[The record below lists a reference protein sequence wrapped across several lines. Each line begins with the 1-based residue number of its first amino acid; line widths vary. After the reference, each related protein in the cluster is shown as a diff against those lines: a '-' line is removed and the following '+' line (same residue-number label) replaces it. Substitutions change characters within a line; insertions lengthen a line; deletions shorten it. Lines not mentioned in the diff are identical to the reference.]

1 MRTSYPIRPAGGRL
15 RALGVAAST
24 LAVVAACQG
33 SATATPSGTATA
45 SATPVTTSP
54 TASASATAS
63 AVGGH
68 WEAAG
73 TMSIGRY
80 GVHAVVLGDGRV
92 LVVGNDGA
100 YGPYQG
106 VRDDTA
112 TAELWDP
119 ASGKWT
125 TTASLNKPRADFAAV
140 PLAGG
145 RALVTGGLDQG
156 TAGCGR
162 GFGSGQQSFSST
174 YAYDPKS
181 GIWVRGGLLHT
192 ARTAPSAAVL
202 PDGRILV
209 AGGYFYTGDTSARV
223 VAPQGRLAAYRPG
236 WTAGAAPGILA
247 DVEPPPVGTGLAT
260 AELYDPASGSWSA
273 TGSMTY
279 ARFGAA
285 AATLADGRVLIVGS
299 GSGGDSGVA
308 KVDERAYVTA
318 EIYDPKIGRFTLAG
332 SLPPIDWAALSKL
345 GITDPGIVPGFAP
358 APADPG
364 SLVALADGGAL
375 LVGHTGSW
383 KHQGLVSRAFRFDAQ
398 ARNWTATGQP
408 FVAVEDPSSGASQQ
422 TPGVGRLH
430 ALAARLPDGRV
441 LVAGGASTYESS
453 PGITTASVEL
463 YDPATNAWSALPSM
477 PGPRS
482 AGAIVTLHDGSP
494 LLVGGTDGRATD
506 ADPCTGPQGLSSAIR
521 FVPGP

>member
-1 MRTSYPIRPAGGRL
+1 MRSLHSIRRASGRL

-24 LAVVAACQG
+24 LAVIAACQG
-33 SATATPSGTATA
+33 SATTSPSGTATA
-45 SATPVTTSP
+45 TVTPIPPSP

-63 AVGGH
+63 AVAGH

-80 GVHAVVLGDGRV
+80 GPHAVVLGDGRV

-174 YAYDPKS
+174 YVYDPKS
-181 GIWVRGGLLHT
+181 GIWARGGLLHT

-223 VAPQGRLAAYRPG
+223 VAPQGSSAAYRPG
-236 WTAGAAPGILA
+236 RIVETVAWGSLA
-247 DVEPPPVGTGLAT
+247 DVEPPPVGSGLAT

-285 AATLADGRVLIVGS
+285 AATLADGRVLVVGS

-345 GITDPGIVPGFAP
+345 GVTDPGITDPGFAP

-375 LVGHTGSW
+375 LVGHTGYW
-383 KHQGLVSRAFRFDAQ
+383 KHLGLVTRAFRFDAQ
-398 ARNWTATGQP
+398 ARTWTATGQP
-408 FVAVEDPSSGASQQ
+408 FVALQAPSSGASQQ
-422 TPGVGRLH
+422 TPESVGFIPSRRGCPM
-430 ALAARLPDGRV
+430 AGCSWPEARAPTNPRPRSRPPRSS
-441 LVAGGASTYESS
+441 STT
-453 PGITTASVEL
+453 PPRT
-463 YDPATNAWSALPSM
+463 
-477 PGPRS
+477 PGPRCRRCP
-482 AGAIVTLHDGSP
+482 A
-494 LLVGGTDGRATD
+494 RAPP
-506 ADPCTGPQGLSSAIR
+506 ARS
-521 FVPGP
+521 

>member
-1 MRTSYPIRPAGGRL
+1 MRTSYSIRPAGGRL

-33 SATATPSGTATA
+33 SATTSPSGTATA
-45 SATPVTTSP
+45 TATPVTVSP
-54 TASASATAS
+54 TASASATAG

-80 GVHAVVLGDGRV
+80 GPHAVVLGDGRV

-156 TAGCGR
+156 TAGCDG
-162 GFGSGQQSFSST
+162 GGQQSFSST
-174 YAYDPKS
+174 YVYDPKS
-181 GIWVRGGLLHT
+181 GTWARGGLLHT

-223 VAPQGRLAAYRPG
+223 AAPQGSSAARPG
-236 WTAGAAPGILA
+236 RIVETVAWGSLA
-247 DVEPPPVGTGLAT
+247 DVEPPPVGSGLAT

-273 TGSMTY
+273 TGSMIY

-285 AATLADGRVLIVGS
+285 AATLADGRVLIAGS

-345 GITDPGIVPGFAP
+345 GVADPGGAP

-364 SLVALADGGAL
+364 VLVALADGDAL
-375 LVGHTGSW
+375 LVGNAGYW
-383 KHQGLVSRAFRFDAQ
+383 KHVGEVTRAFRFDAQ

-408 FVAVEDPSSGASQQ
+408 FVALQDPSSGASQQ

-441 LVAGGASTYESS
+441 LVAGGESTYQSS
-453 PGITTASVEL
+453 PAITTASVEL

-494 LLVGGTDGRATD
+494 LLVGGTDGKATD
-506 ADPCTGPQGLSSAIR
+506 ADPCTGPLGLSSAIR
-521 FVPGP
+521 FVSGP